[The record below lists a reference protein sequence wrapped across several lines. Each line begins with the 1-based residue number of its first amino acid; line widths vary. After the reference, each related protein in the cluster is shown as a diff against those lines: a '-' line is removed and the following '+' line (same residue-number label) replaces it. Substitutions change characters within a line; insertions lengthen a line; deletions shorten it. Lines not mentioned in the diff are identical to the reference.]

1 LVVSI
6 EKVIAHLPVIRPAT
20 HVRSTLLQSSIS
32 SLKDAGHFDRYA
44 ELLDPAHRE
53 LVLHTLAPTW
63 LPIAAGVAHYGACE
77 ALKLDA
83 AQLRD
88 IGERVGDRIQGT
100 FFKTLT
106 RGVRAAGITPWT
118 LLNHFD
124 RLWGRLFQGGSVELT
139 RKGPKDVTIEI
150 RSAIIPQFE
159 YFRVGFS
166 GVVRA
171 GFKFVGVN
179 RPYVNIVRWNDRK
192 DEFTMHAAWV

>member
-1 LVVSI
+1 LATPN
-6 EKVIAHLPVIRPAT
+6 EKIITHVPVIRPAT
-20 HVRSTLLQSSIS
+20 HVRSTLIQSSLNI
-32 SLKDAGHFDRYA
+32 LRDAGHFDRYLQ
-44 ELLDPAHRE
+44 LLDPAERDV
-53 LVLHTLAPTW
+53 VLHTLAPTW
-63 LPIAAGVAHYGACE
+63 LPVAAGVAHYAACD

-83 AQLRD
+83 HQLRD

-100 FFKTLT
+100 FLRTLT

-139 RKGPKDVTIEI
+139 RKGPKDVTIEV
-150 RSAIIPQFE
+150 RGGVIPRFE

-166 GVVRA
+166 GVVRN
-171 GFKFVGVN
+171 GFKFVGVAN
-179 RPYVNIVRWNDRK
+179 PYVNIVRWDEKR